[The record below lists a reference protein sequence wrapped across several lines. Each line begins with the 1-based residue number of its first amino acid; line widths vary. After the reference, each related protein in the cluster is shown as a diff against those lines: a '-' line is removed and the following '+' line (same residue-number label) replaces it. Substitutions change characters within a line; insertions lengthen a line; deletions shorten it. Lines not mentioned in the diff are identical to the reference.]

1 MSEEEDR
8 VFFKNYAIIIGILA
22 AMIVIFIILARVIIG
37 TDDSNSVNASENTAP
52 VGEVRLVGDE
62 EPVQVA
68 AAPAATATNG
78 AANQG
83 KQVYSGLCISCHG
96 TGIPGIPQ
104 LGDAGAWTDRLA
116 QGTDVLYDHAIN
128 GFTGSSGIPMLPRGG
143 NASLSDDEVKAAVD
157 YMIANSQSS
166 Y

>member
-8 VFFKNYAIIIGILA
+8 VFFRNYAIIIGLLA
-22 AMIVIFIILARVIIG
+22 VMIVIFIFLARAIIG
-37 TDDSNSVNASENTAP
+37 GDDGNIANAFENTAP
-52 VGEVRLVGDE
+52 VGKVRMAGDE
-62 EPVQVA
+62 APVQVAA
-68 AAPAATATNG
+68 AAPAATATTG
-78 AANQG
+78 AADQG

-104 LGDAGAWTDRLA
+104 LGDTGAWTDRLA

-157 YMIANSQSS
+157 YMIANSQ
-166 Y
+166 

>member
-8 VFFKNYAIIIGILA
+8 VFFRNYPIIIGLLA
-22 AMIVIFIILARVIIG
+22 VMIVVFIFLARAITG
-37 TDDSNSVNASENTAP
+37 GDDDGNIANAFENTAP
-52 VGEVRLVGDE
+52 VGKVRMAGDE
-62 EPVQVA
+62 APVQVA
-68 AAPAATATNG
+68 AVAPAATATIG
-78 AANQG
+78 ATDQG

-104 LGDAGAWTDRLA
+104 LGDKDAWTDRLA
-116 QGTDVLYDHAIN
+116 QGTDVLYANAIN

-157 YMIANSQSS
+157 YMIANSQ
-166 Y
+166 